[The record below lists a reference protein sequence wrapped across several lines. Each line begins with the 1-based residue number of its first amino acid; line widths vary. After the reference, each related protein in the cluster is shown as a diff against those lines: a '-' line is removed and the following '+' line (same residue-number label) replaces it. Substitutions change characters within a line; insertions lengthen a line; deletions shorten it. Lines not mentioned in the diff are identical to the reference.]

1 MTGKNDDKKGE
12 KAGRDKKVKKVFTK
26 ERGCGRLIGHSREGA
41 RFKGR
46 AERKSKKELTN
57 ERKECRIK

>member
-1 MTGKNDDKKGE
+1 MTGKKSDKKGE

-46 AERKSKKELTN
+46 AERKK
-57 ERKECRIK
+57 